1 MPHATETPAGPELRI
16 GEVAALT
23 GVTTRTLRYY
33 EEIGLISPC
42 SRLGGGQE
50 RRYTELT
57 VARVRRIREFQEVL
71 GSGLSEIRE
80 ALLAE
85 DRMDTLRRAYRRTTS
100 RVQQAKVLREA
111 VGVADRQLAQ
121 VRRRQEQLG
130 QLRQELEER
139 RSRHLLRL
147 AELEGEE

>member
-1 MPHATETPAGPELRI
+1 MSPAEPVAGQELRI
-16 GEVAALT
+16 GEVAAMT

-50 RRYTELT
+50 RRYTEVT
-57 VARVRRIREFQEVL
+57 VARVRRIRELQEVL

-85 DRMDTLRRAYRRTTS
+85 DRMQALRQAYRRSTS
-100 RVQQAKVLREA
+100 RAGQAKVLREA
-111 VGVADRQLAQ
+111 VEVAERQLAQ
-121 VRRRQEQLG
+121 IQRRQDQLG
-130 QLRQELEER
+130 TLRQELEER
-139 RSRHLLRL
+139 RTRHLQRL
-147 AELEGEE
+147 AELAGEV

>member
-1 MPHATETPAGPELRI
+1 MSPAEPVADQELRI
-16 GEVAALT
+16 GEVAAMT

-50 RRYTELT
+50 RRYTEAT
-57 VARVRRIREFQEVL
+57 VARVRRIRELQEVL

-85 DRMDTLRRAYRRTTS
+85 DRMQALRQAYRRSTS
-100 RVQQAKVLREA
+100 PAGQAKVLREA
-111 VGVADRQLAQ
+111 VEVAERQLAQ
-121 VRRRQEQLG
+121 IQRRQDQLG
-130 QLRQELEER
+130 KLRQELEER
-139 RSRHLLRL
+139 RTRHLQRL
-147 AELEGEE
+147 AELGGEV

>member
-1 MPHATETPAGPELRI
+1 MASM
-16 GEVAALT
+16 T

-50 RRYTELT
+50 RRYTEVT
-57 VARVRRIREFQEVL
+57 VARVRRIRELQEVL

-85 DRMDTLRRAYRRTTS
+85 DRMEALRQAYRRSTS
-100 RVQQAKVLREA
+100 RAGQAKVLREA
-111 VGVADRQLAQ
+111 VDVAERQLAQ
-121 VRRRQEQLG
+121 IQRRQDQLG
-130 QLRQELEER
+130 TLRQELEER
-139 RSRHLLRL
+139 RTRHLQRL
-147 AELEGEE
+147 SELEGGA